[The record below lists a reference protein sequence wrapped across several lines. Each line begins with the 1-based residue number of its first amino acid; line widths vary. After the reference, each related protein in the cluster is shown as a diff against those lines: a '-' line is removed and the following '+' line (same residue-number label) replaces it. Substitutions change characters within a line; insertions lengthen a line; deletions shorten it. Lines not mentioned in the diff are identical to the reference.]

1 MLKYVILNCQNIDDV
16 NDILQETYTQLFRI
30 MQKQEIIDARPFIF
44 GIAKNKLKR
53 HHSYTS
59 KLKKIFVNKNI
70 NDDEFIDLISS
81 NYNLEDHLLNKLTEE
96 EIWSYLEKK
105 KPLITKI
112 FYLYYTEDITI
123 KEIINSIV
131 YKYEP
136 KGEWKNKPGYGVD
149 EDSTG
154 VYSISINEIVKIKD
168 GANLHK
174 SIIDVEKNLGIKFLK
189 NNKIQYSYFDVY
201 TIDSIRN
208 QTYRG

>member
-1 MLKYVILNCQNIDDV
+1 MSNQESQKIFEQIYNDTYSALLKYVILNCQNIDDV

-59 KLKKIFVNKNI
+59 KLKKNFVNKNI
-70 NDDEFIDLISS
+70 NDDEFIDSISS
-81 NYNLEDHLLNKLTEE
+81 NYNLEDQLLNKLTEE

-123 KEIINSIV
+123 KEIAKDLDINESMV
-131 YKYEP
+131 
-136 KGEWKNKPGYGVD
+136 KNYLYRTLKELNLIFRKEED
-149 EDSTG
+149 ED
-154 VYSISINEIVKIKD
+154 V
-168 GANLHK
+168 
-174 SIIDVEKNLGIKFLK
+174 
-189 NNKIQYSYFDVY
+189 
-201 TIDSIRN
+201 R
-208 QTYRG
+208 